1 MCNINLSYGLY
12 TRKDGSMKYY
22 VCEFTLRNGVVITD
36 KRPQKV
42 DYFSFV
48 KEIQK
53 MIKNNDWIT
62 VKNTMI
68 NTHDIMKV
76 SFFEY

>member
-1 MCNINLSYGLY
+1 MVYRP
-12 TRKDGSMKYY
+12 RKDGSMKYY
-22 VCEFTLRNGVVITD
+22 VCEYTLRNGEKITD
-36 KRPQKV
+36 KRKETTNLKA
-42 DYFSFV
+42 FIE
-48 KEIQK
+48 EIQK

-62 VKNTMI
+62 VKNTII

>member
-1 MCNINLSYGLY
+1 
-12 TRKDGSMKYY
+12 MKYY
-22 VCEFTLRNGVVITD
+22 VCEFTLRNGEIITD
-36 KRPQKV
+36 KRAEQTNLKT
-42 DYFSFV
+42 FME
-48 KEIQK
+48 EIQK